1 MNVAAPFV
9 RRPIATSLLMLAIAL
24 FGVLSY
30 AALPVS
36 DLPSI
41 DFPTLS
47 VGAGLPG
54 GDPETLASSIASPLE
69 RQFTAIAGLDSMTSS
84 SALGTTSVTLQ
95 FDLDRSIDGAAV
107 DVQTAIA
114 EALPLLPPGMPSAP
128 TFRKVNP
135 ADQPIFVIALS
146 SDTRPLSEIDGYA
159 QTLIAPQVAALNGVA
174 QVNVLG
180 GTEIRRPRPG
190 RSRSPARAGH
200 RHQRD
205 RPAAAERERQPA
217 DRPAVRADRHLHDP
231 RERPADDRRRLPAGD
246 SRLPQPRAG
255 PPPPGR
261 DGHRQRRGH
270 HSASWLFDPDR
281 ERRAILISVQKQ
293 PGSNT
298 LAVIDSIKALLP
310 PISGQLPPS
319 IHLIQ
324 GTDRAVSIRAAFKD
338 IKLTM
343 LATLVLV
350 VFVIYLFLQNASA
363 TLIPR
368 SRCRSRSSAPSS
380 SCGC

>member
-1 MNVAAPFV
+1 MNISALFV
-9 RRPIATSLLMLAIAL
+9 RRPIATSLLMLAVAL
-24 FGVLSY
+24 FGVLAY

-146 SDTRPLSEIDGYA
+146 SDTRPLSEIDSYA
-159 QTLIAPQVAALNGVA
+159 QTLIAPQVAALAGVA

-180 GTEIRRPRPG
+180 G
-190 RSRSPARAGH
+190 
-200 RHQRD
+200 QKY
-205 RPAAAERERQPA
+205 
-217 DRPAVRADRHLHDP
+217 AVRV
-231 RERPADDRRRLPAGD
+231 
-246 SRLPQPRAG
+246 QV
-255 PPPPGR
+255 
-261 DGHRQRRGH
+261 
-270 HSASWLFDPDR
+270 DPDR
-281 ERRAILISVQKQ
+281 LRAQGIGINEV
-293 PGSNT
+293 
-298 LAVIDSIKALLP
+298 D
-310 PISGQLPPS
+310 QL
-319 IHLIQ
+319 
-324 GTDRAVSIRAAFKD
+324 
-338 IKLTM
+338 
-343 LATLVLV
+343 
-350 VFVIYLFLQNASA
+350 LQNANVNLPTGQLFGSTGTFTIRA
-363 TLIPR
+363 NGQLMNAEAFI
-368 SRCRSRSSAPSS
+368 S
-380 SCGC
+380 